1 MLNLHNLKI
10 GPRLSTL
17 VALLVFLLIGLGL
30 LGIFGMK
37 SSNQSLETVYSDR
50 VVPLKQ
56 LKVVSDL
63 YAINIVDTTH
73 KTRAGSLSWSAAIK
87 NVNDA
92 ERKIKEQ
99 WEAYRGTLLVDE
111 EQRLVKIA
119 LPLMEKANTS
129 VSYLKKVLE
138 RQDMDALVAYAEQ
151 DLYPQI
157 DPITDTIG
165 QLIEVQL
172 LVAKEEYDKASENY
186 SLLSLVSEGAILFGI
201 LLSLIFS
208 YLIIRSITRPLAK
221 TVDMIG
227 ALNSGD
233 LDVRLGLDQRDEIGQ
248 MAVALDSFADNMK
261 NEVIAA
267 FEALAAG
274 NLTFA
279 AEGVISEPLAKA
291 NAALNEVMGQI
302 QSAGEQINSASGQVA
317 DSSQTLSQGATE
329 TAASLEEISSS
340 MNEMASQTQQSAENA
355 NTANQLASEASQ
367 AASKGGQ
374 QMKAMVT
381 AMGEINESGQ
391 NISKIIKTIDEIAF
405 QTNLLALNA
414 AVEAARA
421 GQHGKGFAVVAEEVR
436 NLAARSAKAAS
447 ETAELIEGSVQKTE
461 NGTQIAEQTSSA
473 LEGIVS
479 SITKVTDLVSEIA
492 AASNEQ
498 AQGIAQVNQGIVQID
513 QGVQANTAT
522 AEESAAAAEELSGQA
537 EHLKQ
542 MLSRFKLVSWTSPQS
557 GAPTFASQPAAPSLG
572 WNTLKNEKTSRHTNL
587 DDNEFGKF

>member
-1 MLNLHNLKI
+1 MNLHNLKI
-10 GPRLSTL
+10 GTRLSLL
-17 VALLVFLLIGLGL
+17 VALLVFLLIGMGSLGV
-30 LGIFGMK
+30 FGMK
-37 SSNQSLETVYSDR
+37 SSNQALKTVYSDR

-73 KTRAGSLSWSAAIK
+73 KTRAGSLSWDGAIK

-92 ERKIKEQ
+92 ERQIKEQ
-99 WEAYRGTLLVDE
+99 WDAYRATRLVQE

-119 LPLMEKANTS
+119 LPLMEKANAS
-129 VSYLKKVLE
+129 VEFLKKILN
-138 RQDMDALVAYAEQ
+138 RQDMDALVAYAEE
-151 DLYPQI
+151 DLYHQI

-172 LVAKEEYDKASENY
+172 RVAREKYEKAAENY
-186 SLLSLVSEGAILFGI
+186 SLLAMVSNCAILGGI
-201 LLSLIFS
+201 FLALVFS
-208 YLIIRSITRPLAK
+208 YLIIRSITRPLSK
-221 TVDMIG
+221 TVNMIG
-227 ALNSGD
+227 ALNSGN
-233 LDVRLGLDQRDEIGQ
+233 LDVRLGLKQKDEIGQ
-248 MAVALDSFADNMK
+248 MASALDNFADNMK

-274 NLTFA
+274 NLTFT
-279 AEGVISEPLAKA
+279 AEGVIKDPLAKA

-355 NTANQLASEASQ
+355 NTASLLAGEASQ

-374 QMKAMVT
+374 QMNAMVA
-381 AMGEINESGQ
+381 AMSEINEAGQ

-461 NGTQIAEQTSSA
+461 NGSQIAQQTSAA
-473 LEGIVS
+473 LEEIVG
-479 SITKVTDLVSEIA
+479 SITKVTDLVTEIA

-498 AQGIAQVNQGIVQID
+498 AQGIAQVNQGISQID

-542 MLSRFKLVSWTSPQS
+542 MLNRFKLASKVSNLSRTS
-557 GAPTFASQPAAPSLG
+557 FNASQETAPSLG
-572 WNTLKNEKTSRHTNL
+572 WNASKTQKAKMNISL